1 MNSSKLTPAQE
12 AREVIETETRCHQAA
27 TLEPAFLVAM
37 RYLPDHQK
45 LCDSC
50 FCLDA
55 IIVSYLGQIL
65 QTSYAVQPSASC
77 RVRLCQLAGLSPLTQ
92 YVKRGGFYRWWNT
105 WSAYTGFTL
114 QEDGTPTV
122 MEQESSHP
130 RPLQINNNCLLDL
143 HSSYEKRLKPG
154 LQEGKDF
161 KLVFESTWHLLHGW
175 YGGEPACMR
184 RWVGGA
190 HPWVEVYALQ
200 LIIRRSSD
208 QKESQLF
215 IPREVCTSSKPCYL

>member
-1 MNSSKLTPAQE
+1 MTFRSFVS
-12 AREVIETETRCHQAA
+12 
-27 TLEPAFLVAM
+27 PAFAWLQSCCFSWTRSRRTAMLCNVA
-37 RYLPDHQK
+37 PI
-45 LCDSC
+45 C
-50 FCLDA
+50 
-55 IIVSYLGQIL
+55 G
-65 QTSYAVQPSASC
+65 
-77 RVRLCQLAGLSPLTQ
+77 VRLSHLAGLSPLTQ
-92 YVKRGGFYRWWNT
+92 YVKCGGFYRWWNT
-105 WSAYTGFTL
+105 WSAYTGFNL
-114 QEDGTPTV
+114 QEDGTPIV
-122 MEQESSHP
+122 IEQETSRP

-143 HSSYEKRLKPG
+143 QNSYEKHLKPG

-215 IPREVCTSSKPCYL
+215 IPREVCRCLQTLIS